1 MRSKHRIYILILNII
16 LILSIVLIL
25 FNLYNKLNE
34 PFDDAPSLSYTTES
48 KIKVFTYATEMK
60 EPLKQLLESLNQ
72 NNYSYEVVGYGEP
85 WTGFRNRV
93 NVYLTAVKKHREEY
107 GDEAVVAMLDGY
119 DCLCVRNSDSVY
131 NSFLE
136 RPRSHIPVV
145 FGVEVACMGN
155 CNPDLLQ
162 WYTHH
167 NIYGGEAQI
176 KKRMRYLDGA
186 TVSESSVFLN
196 GGMLMGRAGAI
207 DDLYSGMLAL
217 NIEDD
222 QICAAKYTTENL
234 DKVDLD
240 VEEVLF
246 RNKLLER
253 RIKLDD
259 ENGITGPGFLHFP
272 GSGGKILDMM
282 NPYKMHKDIGDG
294 E

>member
-1 MRSKHRIYILILNII
+1 MRGKHRIYIMILN
-16 LILSIVLIL
+16 IVLIL
-25 FNLYNKLNE
+25 CFVLFLYSLYSRLKE
-34 PFDDAPSLSYTTES
+34 SFDDAPSLSYTTES

-60 EPLKQLLESLNQ
+60 EALKQLLDSLRQ

-85 WTGFRNRV
+85 WAGFRNRV

-107 GDEAVVAMLDGY
+107 GDDAVVLMLDGY
-119 DCLCVRNSDSVY
+119 DCLSIRSSDSVY

-136 RPRSHIPVV
+136 RPRNHIPVV
-145 FGVEVACMGN
+145 FGVEIVCMGN
-155 CNPDLLQ
+155 CYSDLLQ
-162 WYTHH
+162 WYTYH
-167 NIYGGEAQI
+167 NIYGGEDQI
-176 KKRMRYLDGA
+176 KKGTYYLDGA
-186 TVSESSVFLN
+186 TVSEKSVFLN

-246 RNKLLER
+246 RNKLLDR
-253 RIKLDD
+253 RTKLDD
-259 ENGITGPGFLHFP
+259 ENGTTGPGFLHFP

-282 NPYKMHKDIGDG
+282 KPYRM
-294 E
+294 